1 MQRLE
6 PKPVH
11 AVKRTVNLFIS
22 PPMALRSSRH
32 SSQYG
37 RNSAQ
42 LGITIV
48 SKGAKTQT
56 LSDPLETKSSNRSMY
71 LIIFTPGVLC
81 KRRQSGKSL
90 TDGALHVAGER

>member
-1 MQRLE
+1 
-6 PKPVH
+6 VS
-11 AVKRTVNLFIS
+11 LFIS

-48 SKGAKTQT
+48 SKGAKTQASAI
-56 LSDPLETKSSNRSMY
+56 LWKLKV
-71 LIIFTPGVLC
+71 LIGVC
-81 KRRQSGKSL
+81 I
-90 TDGALHVAGER
+90 

>member
-1 MQRLE
+1 MARAGFRRTPLPLQRLE

-48 SKGAKTQT
+48 SKGAKTQASAI
-56 LSDPLETKSSNRSMY
+56 LWKLKV
-71 LIIFTPGVLC
+71 LIGVC
-81 KRRQSGKSL
+81 I
-90 TDGALHVAGER
+90 